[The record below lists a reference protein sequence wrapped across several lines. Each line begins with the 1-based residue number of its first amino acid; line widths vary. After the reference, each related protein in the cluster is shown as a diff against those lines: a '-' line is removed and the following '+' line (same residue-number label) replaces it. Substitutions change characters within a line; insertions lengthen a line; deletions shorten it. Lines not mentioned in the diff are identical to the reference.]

1 MMLIK
6 GKMDE
11 GMIMISKSTEEIP
24 LELVG
29 VEVAVTMPSVG
40 ESSTMVEDG
49 TNCSCHNGNA

>member
-6 GKMDE
+6 GKMAE
-11 GMIMISKSTEEIP
+11 GMIMISSSAEEIP

-29 VEVAVTMPSVG
+29 VKVAVSISSVS

-49 TNCSCHNGNA
+49 TNRLCHNENI